1 MLYLPLSMLESET
14 TQVAT
19 KVCSKDTVSEAGLN
33 VWVTGEHNGNAP
45 SVEYDAVRCGAPPAS
60 LTVVEA

>member
-1 MLYLPLSMLESET
+1 MLETET

-33 VWVTGEHNGNAP
+33 VWVTGELHGNAP
-45 SVEYDAVRCGAPPAS
+45 NVEYEAVRRGAPPAS
-60 LTVVEA
+60 LTVLEA